1 MTETTGQQ
9 DQLEIL
15 ARVTGWAG
23 GEAAALIWYRSQSI
37 PALDGH
43 TAAALVQAGR
53 AASVRVYLNHLE
65 LGGFA

>member
-1 MTETTGQQ
+1 MTEMTGQQ
-9 DQLEIL
+9 DRLEIL
-15 ARVTGWAG
+15 AQVTGWAG
-23 GEAAALIWYRSQSI
+23 GEQAALLWYRSQPI

-53 AASVRVYLNHLE
+53 AASVRAYLNHLA

>member
-1 MTETTGQQ
+1 MTEMTGQQ

-15 ARVTGWAG
+15 AQVTNWAG
-23 GEAAALIWYRSQSI
+23 GEHAALIWYRSQPI

-43 TAAALVQAGR
+43 TAEVLVQAGR
-53 AASVRVYLNHLE
+53 AASVRAYLNQLA

>member
-1 MTETTGQQ
+1 MTEMTGPQ

-15 ARVTGWAG
+15 DRVKDLAG
-23 GEAAALIWYRSQSI
+23 GEAAALIWYRSQPI

-53 AASVRVYLNHLE
+53 AASVRAYLNHLA